1 MTLLSFI
8 ILASV
13 ISQDGL
19 QPQIILVEPLLVKI
33 VEKKEAQ
40 IIPIDGITIFLLI
53 IYTYLINTGQYFY
66 IIG

>member
-66 IIG
+66 TIG